1 MNWGIAS
8 TLAVASSLPSL
19 ASRLRVAS
27 TLPSLASQLTVASRP
42 SGNSYESVAGSLDD
56 EGAGPAAS

>member
-1 MNWGIAS
+1 MNGGIAS

-27 TLPSLASQLTVASRP
+27 TLPSLASPLTVASRP
-42 SGNSYESVAGSLDD
+42 PGDSYESAVGSLDD
-56 EGAGPAAS
+56 EVAGPAAP

>member
-19 ASRLRVAS
+19 ASKLRIAS
-27 TLPSLASQLTVASRP
+27 TLPSLASQLTAASRP
-42 SGNSYESVAGSLDD
+42 SGE
-56 EGAGPAAS
+56 